1 MSRRKRQR
9 QDSRPWDPRRQ
20 PIQELGPDHEDELD
34 LEHQY
39 ARDLFEYEREMA
51 QQQGQQR

>member
-39 ARDLFEYEREMA
+39 ARDLFEYEEGRA